1 MRLIIAFLTILFA
14 PHPAMSQA
22 LSPMNGEVKTYTDVF
37 ALQLK
42 ALNPYDSAQQ
52 FSVRILDDQG
62 APVKDVQMARSIL
75 NLPPSATN
83 AFYIW
88 GKVAAERR
96 IMVCLTSPYFSNGV
110 GAQIRGEVCGK
121 YHITRLGQ

>member
-1 MRLIIAFLTILFA
+1 MLIA

-22 LSPMNGEVKTYTDVF
+22 LSPMSGEVKTHTDVF

-52 FSVRILDDQG
+52 FSVKILDEQG
-62 APVKDVQMARSIL
+62 SSATEVQMAQSIL
-75 NLPPSATN
+75 NLPPNATN

-88 GKVAAERR
+88 GKVAEERR